1 MVLATGVTNGQPWTA
16 AAFVVFFVSRVARS
30 EIKRHRVRRR
40 TDDAVGRANQFI
52 LVTAAGWLGSGALA
66 VVAAMAGEGVEWL
79 FVAPFFL
86 AIGAVNLYIAAR

>member
-1 MVLATGVTNGQPWTA
+1 
-16 AAFVVFFVSRVARS
+16 
-30 EIKRHRVRRR
+30 
-40 TDDAVGRANQFI
+40 
-52 LVTAAGWLGSGALA
+52 VTAAGWLGSGALA